1 MMKDKETP
9 LMKQFNA
16 IKAKYP
22 GTILLFRV
30 GDFYETFGED
40 AVQAS
45 RVLGIVLTKRANG
58 AASEMELAGF
68 PHHSLDSYLPK
79 LVKAG
84 LRVAVCDQLEDPK
97 LAKGIVK
104 RGVTDLVTPGVVL
117 SDKVL
122 DQQKNNYLCAL
133 WFESPQKLGSAFL
146 DISTGEF
153 FCRAGDP
160 ETISRLVHSLNPSE
174 TIVSR
179 KDMKS
184 FRELFGEKLY
194 HHRMEDWAFAYDT
207 AFRQLTS
214 HFGTVSLKGFGLD
227 DTPLEIIPSG
237 AILIYLEHNEQK
249 NISHINRI
257 YRFEENHFL
266 GLDPFTIR
274 NLELFN
280 SAHPDGVSLFKV
292 INKTQTVMGARL
304 MQRWLAFP
312 LLDPKEIQK
321 RLDCVEAYIR
331 NPSVRDAVGKILGR
345 ISDMERLCAKL
356 ATLRLS
362 PRDAA
367 FLRNANR
374 EIGPLVETLANAG
387 EPALNDLVQGFR
399 PPEAL
404 LRWFDDWLAEEPSPA
419 LTDGKIIKEGNNSE
433 LDELRSLLYS
443 GKEYLLELQ
452 QREITRTGI
461 TSLKVAYNNVF
472 GYYIEITHAHKDKV
486 PSDYIRK
493 QTLTNAERYI
503 TPELKTYEEKILTA
517 EEKILKLE
525 SGLYQDFISGL
536 MKWIPDMQHNA
547 RMIATADVLYGFAVQ
562 ALSAQY
568 CRPEVNEG
576 ETLDITEGRHPVI
589 ETVLSKE
596 HPYIPNSV
604 KLDNSTQQII
614 IITGPNMAGKSALLR
629 QTALIVLM
637 AQAGSYVPA
646 SAAQIGIADRIFTRV
661 GASDN
666 LSAGE
671 STFMVEMNETAR
683 ILNTCTSRSLILMD
697 EIGRGTSTYD
707 GVSIAWSLVE
717 YLHETQGRMARTLF
731 ATHYHELND
740 LEGKFSRVKNFNV
753 SVREAGGRILFLRK
767 LIPGGTEHSFGIQV
781 AEMAGMPRQVS
792 ERARELLTHFES
804 RRQDQKEAVSGFK
817 FSNRQEV
824 QLNMFELRDEDTLKI
839 RRILAGC
846 DIDRMTP
853 VEALLKLQEIKREL
867 SGEN

>member
-1 MMKDKETP
+1 
-9 LMKQFNA
+9 
-16 IKAKYP
+16 
-22 GTILLFRV
+22 
-30 GDFYETFGED
+30 
-40 AVQAS
+40 
-45 RVLGIVLTKRANG
+45 
-58 AASEMELAGF
+58 
-68 PHHSLDSYLPK
+68 
-79 LVKAG
+79 
-84 LRVAVCDQLEDPK
+84 
-97 LAKGIVK
+97 
-104 RGVTDLVTPGVVL
+104 
-117 SDKVL
+117 
-122 DQQKNNYLCAL
+122 
-133 WFESPQKLGSAFL
+133 
-146 DISTGEF
+146 
-153 FCRAGDP
+153 
-160 ETISRLVHSLNPSE
+160 
-174 TIVSR
+174 
-179 KDMKS
+179 
-184 FRELFGEKLY
+184 
-194 HHRMEDWAFAYDT
+194 
-207 AFRQLTS
+207 
-214 HFGTVSLKGFGLD
+214 
-227 DTPLEIIPSG
+227 
-237 AILIYLEHNEQK
+237 
-249 NISHINRI
+249 
-257 YRFEENHFL
+257 
-266 GLDPFTIR
+266 
-274 NLELFN
+274 
-280 SAHPDGVSLFKV
+280 
-292 INKTQTVMGARL
+292 
-304 MQRWLAFP
+304 
-312 LLDPKEIQK
+312 
-321 RLDCVEAYIR
+321 
-331 NPSVRDAVGKILGR
+331 
-345 ISDMERLCAKL
+345 
-356 ATLRLS
+356 
-362 PRDAA
+362 
-367 FLRNANR
+367 
-374 EIGPLVETLANAG
+374 VETLANAG
-387 EPALNDLVQGFR
+387 EPALNELVQGFR

-740 LEGKFSRVKNFNV
+740 LEGKFPRVKNFNV